1 VAKKFFEK
9 KIRYSFLWC
18 KFEKE
23 ASKKG
28 KTCQSFET
36 KSIGPDITNQRPI
49 SVLSLDNETV
59 RIQYEVMWA

>member
-36 KSIGPDITNQRPI
+36 KKIEKEEEKALVQTLPI
-49 SVLSLDNETV
+49 KDLFQCYL
-59 RIQYEVMWA
+59 